1 MPTMQADTSAGLA
14 SPFAGLHSVVPAGE
28 ADRAASELQS
38 PFSAGFSAGQWEQA
52 DSQGREFF
60 SQLAD
65 EDFADAVEA
74 LVDEAAAQHL
84 ADQGSFPVQPSTAE
98 SRLALQTWI
107 EPLAGAAE
115 RAIDQLADRLAPLDP
130 LAISAHEL
138 GELLESVA
146 PEQLGFEGF
155 DQFLG
160 GLLRKAGSLLAG
172 RSIWLRRVSPRS
184 GTCCRSAC
192 CSAV

>member
-1 MPTMQADTSAGLA
+1 MPTMQADTSAGLG
-14 SPFAGLHSVVPAGE
+14 SPFAGLHSAVPVGE

-38 PFSAGFSAGQWEQA
+38 PFSAGLSAGQWERA
-52 DSQGREFF
+52 DSQASEFF
-60 SQLAD
+60 NQLAD

-74 LVDEAAAQHL
+74 LVDQAAAQHL
-84 ADQGSFPVQPSTAE
+84 GDQGSFSARPSLAE

-115 RAIDQLADRLAPLDP
+115 RSIDQLADRLAPVDP

-138 GELLESVA
+138 GELLDSVA

-160 GLLRKAGSLLAG
+160 GLLRKAGKLVGGAVSLAKKGLA
-172 RSIWLRRVSPRS
+172 
-184 GTCCRSAC
+184 
-192 CSAV
+192 AVGN